1 MGTLRP
7 VMALTLVAALL
18 LGAAQPAAAQPAT
31 AATETVTI
39 TSGKPRSVMDIGQ
52 VYAIHTV
59 EATGGSGPY
68 RLSVAS
74 GALPPGMLVVGNSL
88 GGAPTTPGTYTFTLR
103 MTDQNDLFDEQTAT
117 IEAREPKVVITS
129 GKPRSPMYLGRVY
142 AIHTVEATGGSG
154 PYRLSVASGALPPGM
169 LVVGTSLGG
178 APTTPGTYTFT
189 LRMTDKNDRFD
200 EQNATVVVAAAA
212 TAFTSGE
219 PSAAT
224 VGKPYSFRFTAD
236 GDSDIAFALA
246 AGALPDGLTL
256 DEKGRLSGTPGSAGT
271 FTFTVAAKGYSTSAT
286 KQVSLTVAAPAPSTP
301 TATPADPTA
310 TPTPA
315 DPTATPT
322 PSDPAG
328 TPSESSTAAPQP
340 TPSPSKVSGAWLPI
354 TGPGSPLVLL
364 LLSVVAFSVGGILLV
379 LAYNRRRS
387 FTTPE

>member
-7 VMALTLVAALL
+7 VMALMMAVALL
-18 LGAAQPAAAQPAT
+18 LGAGQPAAAQPAT

-39 TSGKPRSVMDIGQ
+39 TSGKPRSIMVIGQ

-59 EATGGSGPY
+59 EATGGTAPY
-68 RLSVAS
+68 RLSVTS
-74 GALPPGMLVVGNSL
+74 GGLPPGMLVVGTSL

-103 MTDQNDLFDEQTAT
+103 MTDKNDLFDEQTAT
-117 IEAREPKVVITS
+117 IEVREPTVVITS

-142 AIHTVEATGGSG
+142 AIHTVEATGGTE
-154 PYRLSVASGALPPGM
+154 PYRLSVTSGGLPPGM

-200 EQNATVVVAAAA
+200 EQNATVVVAEAA

-219 PSAAT
+219 PPAGT
-224 VGKPYSFRFTAD
+224 VGKSYSFRFTAD
-236 GDSDIAFALA
+236 GDSDITFALA

-256 DEKGRLSGTPGSAGT
+256 DEAGKLRGTPGSAGT

-286 KQVSLTVAAPAPSTP
+286 KQVSLTVAARTPATP
-301 TATPADPTA
+301 TASPTGSTPD
-310 TPTPA
+310 PA

-322 PSDPAG
+322 PSDPAA
-328 TPSESSTAAPQP
+328 TPSESSSTPAPQP

-379 LAYNRRRS
+379 LAYNRRRT

>member
-7 VMALTLVAALL
+7 VMALTMVVALL
-18 LGAAQPAAAQPAT
+18 LGAGQPAAAEPAT
-31 AATETVTI
+31 AATEAVTI
-39 TSGKPRSVMDIGQ
+39 TSGKPRSVMVIGQ

-59 EATGGSGPY
+59 EATGGTGPY
-68 RLSVAS
+68 RLSVVS

-117 IEAREPKVVITS
+117 VEVREPKVVITS
-129 GKPRSPMYLGRVY
+129 GKPRSPLYLGRVY
-142 AIHTVEATGGSG
+142 AIHTVEASGGTG
-154 PYRLSVASGALPPGM
+154 PYRLSVVSGALPPGM

-200 EQNATVVVAAAA
+200 EQNATVVVAEAA

-219 PSAAT
+219 PPAGT

-256 DEKGRLSGTPGSAGT
+256 DEEGRLRGTPTSAGT
-271 FTFTVAAKGYSTSAT
+271 FAFTVEAKGYSTSAT
-286 KQVSLTVAAPAPSTP
+286 KQVSLTVAAPAPGTP

-322 PSDPAG
+322 PSDPAA

-364 LLSVVAFSVGGILLV
+364 LSSVVAFSVGGILLV

>member
-1 MGTLRP
+1 
-7 VMALTLVAALL
+7 MALTMVAALL
-18 LGAAQPAAAQPAT
+18 LGAAQPATAQPAT

-39 TSGKPRSVMDIGQ
+39 TSGKPRPVMDIGQ

-59 EATGGSGPY
+59 EATGGTGPY
-68 RLSVAS
+68 RLSVVS
-74 GALPPGMLVVGNSL
+74 GSLPPGMLVVGNSL

-103 MTDQNDLFDEQTAT
+103 MTDQNDLFGEQTAT
-117 IEAREPKVVITS
+117 VEVREPKVVITS

-142 AIHTVEATGGSG
+142 AIHTVEATGGTG
-154 PYRLSVASGALPPGM
+154 PYRLSVTSGSLPPGM

-200 EQNATVVVAAAA
+200 EQNATVVVAEAA

-219 PSAAT
+219 PPAAT

-236 GDSDIAFALA
+236 GDSGIAFALA
-246 AGALPDGLTL
+246 AGALPGGLTL
-256 DEKGRLSGTPGSAGT
+256 GEEGLLSGTPNSAGT
-271 FTFTVAAKGYSTSAT
+271 FAFTVAAKGYGTSAT
-286 KQVSLTVAAPAPSTP
+286 KQVSLTVAARTPGTP

-322 PSDPAG
+322 PGDPAA

-364 LLSVVAFSVGGILLV
+364 LLSVVAFSIGGILLV